1 MDRELYKPF
10 EEKMQKTFE
19 VLKNELSHI
28 RAGRA
33 NPAILE
39 KITVNYY
46 GAQTPVGQVG
56 NINVPEARMIV
67 IQPWDPKLLGE
78 IEKAIQKSD
87 IGINP
92 VNDGKVIRLV
102 FPPLTEERRKELTKV
117 IKKYGEEAKVAVRTI
132 RRDAIEHFKSDKKKS
147 DITEDD
153 LKEMEK
159 DIQTITDKHIVEI
172 DKVVEQKDKEI
183 LEV

>member
-1 MDRELYKPF
+1 MDKELYKPF

-19 VLKNELSHI
+19 ALKNELSHI

-33 NPAILE
+33 NPSVLE
-39 KITVNYY
+39 KVTISYY
-46 GAQTPVGQVG
+46 GVQTPVVQVG
-56 NINVPEARMIV
+56 NVNVPEARVIV

-92 VNDGKVIRLV
+92 TNDGKVLRLV
-102 FPPLTEERRKELTKV
+102 FPQLTEERRKELTKV
-117 IKKYGEEAKVAVRTI
+117 IKKYGEEAKVAIRTI
-132 RRDAIEHFKSDKKKS
+132 RRDAIEHFKGDKKKS

-159 DIQTITDKHIVEI
+159 DIQIITDKHISDI
-172 DKVVEQKDKEI
+172 DKIVELKEKEI